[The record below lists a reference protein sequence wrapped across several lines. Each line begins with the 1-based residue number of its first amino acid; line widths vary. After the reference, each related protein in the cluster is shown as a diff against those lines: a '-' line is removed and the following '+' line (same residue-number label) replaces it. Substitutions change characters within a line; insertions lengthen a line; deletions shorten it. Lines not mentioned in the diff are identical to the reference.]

1 MKKTR
6 FHMCIHENNFSWEAI
21 WRLIME
27 ILWCFYA
34 DTSACCTAHRS
45 LILGKLVPS
54 LESVETVSTL
64 PYTISGDFPKK
75 RDFLLHVFFI
85 ASSLRKI
92 FKSFILCMWVFYFI
106 FEIIISSFPLPF
118 LLFKFYV
125 LLLAFLQIQFL
136 FSLICF
142 THTHI
147 HTLTRMH
154 AQSV

>member
-6 FHMCIHENNFSWEAI
+6 FQMCIHENNFSWEAI

-27 ILWCFYA
+27 VLWCFYA
-34 DTSACCTAHRS
+34 DTSACSTTHRS
-45 LILGKLVPS
+45 LILDKLVSS
-54 LESVETVSTL
+54 LESVETVSNL

-85 ASSLRKI
+85 ASSLHNF
-92 FKSFILCMWVFYFI
+92 FKKLYFYVCGFFISFI
-106 FEIIISSFPLPF
+106 FEILIASFPLPF

-125 LLLAFLQIQFL
+125 PLLAFLQIQFL
-136 FSLICF
+136 FSFFLF
-142 THTHI
+142 YT
-147 HTLTRMH
+147 HTLTCTH